1 MKIKTFY
8 SSNPE
13 KLDKKVNEFLN
24 DPAVEVV
31 DIQLSSN
38 VFLAWVLIQYNAA

>member
-13 KLDKKVNEFLN
+13 KLDRRVNEFLD
-24 DPAVEVV
+24 DPAIEVV
-31 DIQLSSN
+31 DVQLSSN
-38 VFLAWVLIQYNAA
+38 VFTAWVLIQYKPA